1 MTRTGR
7 KVSKVV
13 FVNILVFVVL
23 FSVVEVGFRFATD
36 SQQSSHYQIIELF
49 RRSRPD
55 GPGDRRDVDISLTSD
70 GLRVTTGQPEDFSGR
85 VLIFGGSTTF
95 CGEVEDRETYPSMLQ
110 QKLTSS
116 GLKLKV
122 VNYGKSAAT
131 ATDRIEVLRSIDDL
145 GPGDIVIFYVGVNE
159 AGVGFAQRDAPVRL
173 VSEFPKIGTVLQ
185 RASKY
190 SRVADVMFRA
200 LVFGGV
206 SVSSESKDLAV
217 ERFDRAL
224 KDGSDIANEA
234 GAKFVPILQANLYT
248 RDPMSDYDVE
258 LGKMYGSSLEPVVRE
273 IYDRLRPIV
282 SDYPFGGDAT
292 SVMNYLKQSPY
303 YDWHHVDVSGN
314 EKISEF
320 IFEHLRTKAVLK

>member
-1 MTRTGR
+1 MQ
-7 KVSKVV
+7 KSLKVV
-13 FVNILVFVVL
+13 FVNILVFAVL

-36 SQQSSHYQIIELF
+36 SQQSSQYQIIELF

-70 GLRVTTGQPEDFSGR
+70 GLRVTTGQP
-85 VLIFGGSTTF
+85 
-95 CGEVEDRETYPSMLQ
+95 RETYPSMLQ

-131 ATDRIEVLRSIDDL
+131 ATDRIEVLRSIGDL

-173 VSEFPKIGTVLQ
+173 VSKFPKIGTALQ

-292 SVMNYLKQSPY
+292 SVMNDLKRSPY